1 MKNIM
6 LAAYCGSLLI
16 AVPAQALTRHIDA
29 FVDLSTEYT
38 DNAKKTDLDPVNER
52 QDRISLGGKGAYQNQ
67 LVDFTADYIFSD
79 YRYSED
85 SQPDRNMLEGQSTL
99 YLGKN
104 SKLLNLTVMHT
115 RKGVLGSPE
124 QLDLMRNYDERE
136 MVSIYPGINY
146 LITPVDMIFGYGIYT
161 DTNHRR
167 NNARDSRQEGAA
179 LGWTHKFSE
188 IDSFSVN
195 LSSAEITF
203 PAAKDRSYRQD
214 NAMLSYTSALRNLS
228 YTLGVGYN
236 WSEIDST
243 RDYSSPSY
251 QADITYKNDT
261 SGIRL
266 YADRMITNTSMG
278 DGHRFDSGNI
288 GSGGD
293 VSSSEI
299 DQMDR
304 KNIDLQLYSNLFCNV
319 CTVNLGF
326 RWRNDDYLDLPEDNT
341 ETSLSLGFSYDISP
355 RTKATL
361 QFSKRKQEFSG
372 GTRLPFDSDRQAFII
387 SRDFHRDISLRL
399 YVEQEKRVSDDSFN
413 NYDELASGIGVRF
426 NF

>member
-1 MKNIM
+1 MKKTM

-16 AVPAQALTRHIDA
+16 ALPAQALTRHVDA

-38 DNAKKTDLDPVNER
+38 DNANKTDLDPVSER
-52 QDRISLGGKGAYQNQ
+52 QDRVSLGGKGTYQNR
-67 LVDFTADYIFSD
+67 LVDFTADYVFSD

-99 YLGKN
+99 YLGNN
-104 SKLLNLTVMHT
+104 SKLFELTVMHT
-115 RKGVLGSPE
+115 RKGVLGDPE

-136 MVSIYPGINY
+136 IVSIYPGVQY
-146 LITPVDMIFGYGIYT
+146 LLTPVDMIFGYGIYT
-161 DTNHRR
+161 DTNYRR

-179 LGWTHKFSE
+179 IGWMHKFSD

-195 LSSAEITF
+195 LSSADITF

-243 RDYSSPSY
+243 RSYSSPSY
-251 QADITYKNDT
+251 QADIAYKNDT
-261 SGIRL
+261 SGVRL

-278 DGHRFDSGNI
+278 DGHRFDPGNI
-288 GSGGD
+288 DRGD
-293 VSSSEI
+293 VASSEI

-304 KNIDLQLYSNLFCNV
+304 KNVDLEVYSNLFCAV
-319 CTVNLGF
+319 CSVNLRLG
-326 RWRNDDYLDLPEDNT
+326 WRNDDYLDLPDDNT
-341 ETSLSLGFSYDISP
+341 EKRVSLGFSYDISP
-355 RTKATL
+355 RTKVTL

-372 GTRLPFDSDRQAFII
+372 GSRSSYDSDRQAFII
-387 SRDFHRDISLRL
+387 SRDFHRDISVRV
-399 YVEQEKRVSDDSFN
+399 YVEQEKRDSDDLFN
-413 NYDELASGIGVRF
+413 RYDELASGIGVRF